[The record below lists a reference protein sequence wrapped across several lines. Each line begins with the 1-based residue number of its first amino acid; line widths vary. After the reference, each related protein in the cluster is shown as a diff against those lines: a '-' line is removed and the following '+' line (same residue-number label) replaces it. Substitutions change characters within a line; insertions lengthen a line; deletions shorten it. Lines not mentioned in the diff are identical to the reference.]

1 METEESEP
9 DADRKEECRVIM
21 DLRIEAP
28 PLAAVIAARC
38 QFRIWSKV
46 SAQRSTWQNVQGRIV
61 FQPASS
67 QDDPLAL
74 PVHDLCFV
82 FLFKAPIMDAREIST
97 QNNRSHIAMSCNS
110 PETWK
115 ASPNLRTVADLQAR
129 PRSEIA
135 LISRTAGRCE

>member
-1 METEESEP
+1 METEDFTKVLEP

-46 SAQRSTWQNVQGRIV
+46 SAQRSTRQSVQGRIV

-67 QDDPLAL
+67 QDDPLVL

-82 FLFKAPIMDAREIST
+82 SLSKHPSWMLEKFR
-97 QNNRSHIAMSCNS
+97 H
-110 PETWK
+110 
-115 ASPNLRTVADLQAR
+115 RTT
-129 PRSEIA
+129 A
-135 LISRTAGRCE
+135 LILL